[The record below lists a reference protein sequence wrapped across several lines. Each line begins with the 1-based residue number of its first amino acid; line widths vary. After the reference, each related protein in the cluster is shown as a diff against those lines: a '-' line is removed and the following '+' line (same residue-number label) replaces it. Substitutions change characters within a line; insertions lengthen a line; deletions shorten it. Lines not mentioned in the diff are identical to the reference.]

1 MLKFLLITLIILIS
15 LTLLTRGD
23 SGIINIYYNGTIIA
37 ELHNVSEFNLIGD
50 YAGGLKVVGAEYN
63 LSDGHLFLR
72 GNGTVYVYYRAI
84 LPKGVIQIQ
93 ENKNFTINIYL
104 PTNSTITYVTPQPY
118 SFTAINGLYNITFV
132 NVSKVILLYVE
143 TTPSQKSENTENQL
157 IILLLIADIVLI
169 SLIVYL
175 FFKRRKE
182 TRKAEL
188 TEEESAELIT
198 DVLDERDKLVLN
210 ALKDGS
216 STLAEIIRKTGL
228 PKATAYRR
236 LKKLVKLGYVE
247 EVRERGKIRYVL
259 KKKD

>member
-1 MLKFLLITLIILIS
+1 MKFLLIIIIILIS
-15 LTLLTRGD
+15 LALLTKGD
-23 SGIINIYYNGTIIA
+23 SGIINIYYNGTVVA

-50 YAGGLKVVGAEYN
+50 YAGGLKVIGAEYN
-63 LSDGHLFLR
+63 LSNGHLFLK
-72 GNGTVYVYYRAI
+72 GNGTIYVYYRAT

-93 ENKNFTINIYL
+93 ENNNFTISIYL

-143 TTPSQKSENTENQL
+143 APLPTQKSESTEYQL

-169 SLIVYL
+169 SLIVY
-175 FFKRRKE
+175 FFFRRRKE
-182 TRKAEL
+182 ARKVEL
-188 TEEESAELIT
+188 EEEENTELVT

-216 STLAEIIRKTGL
+216 STLAEIIRKTNL